1 MDEFAAGVDLM
12 SEIRGVPARNV
23 AVLSEEPRLTRRT
36 EQRPIYE
43 NGTRWRRFGHTVTIM
58 GTLIGTVMVAT
69 RDDR

>member
-1 MDEFAAGVDLM
+1 MDELAAGVDLM

-58 GTLIGTVMVAT
+58 GTLMAAT